1 MADSALQFVLCSSY
15 SAVENLTQLL
25 DRSLETAIAGH
36 RSNCQVAIGNSSNV
50 IEADNTTF
58 YPSNLLNGIRFCLLN
73 MTTMLPRRSIASLR
87 TTRHTT
93 QRSIDDTTL
102 IKVTV

>member
-1 MADSALQFVLCSSY
+1 MAASALQFVLCSSY
-15 SAVENLTQLL
+15 SAFENLTLLL

-58 YPSNLLNGIRFCLLN
+58 
-73 MTTMLPRRSIASLR
+73 
-87 TTRHTT
+87 
-93 QRSIDDTTL
+93 TL
-102 IKVTV
+102 QIC